1 VTGREPRKPREA
13 PVDLSLQTHRRI
25 IGTLGLMLP
34 ILIYLFAG
42 ARPTQGLVPW
52 RLLGSVSAY
61 YYTGG
66 VGVFVGVLFALSLF
80 LFSYRGYEGVKA
92 DRIVGTVGGAAA
104 LVVALFPTGAPVQS
118 LQLWWWAPPT
128 GIIHYVAAIVL
139 FGAFI
144 LFSVWLFRRSD
155 TRRRRDRPA
164 TKRGRDDVCLA
175 CGLVMIGAVLW
186 AAVAGVTGGPI
197 FLPEAIAIVAFAV
210 SWLVKGEA
218 HVPVIR
224 ATKRLAKRP

>member
-1 VTGREPRKPREA
+1 MTERERKRRDA

-34 ILIYLFAG
+34 ALIYLFAG
-42 ARPTQGLVPW
+42 ARPTADLPAW

-92 DRIVGTVGGAAA
+92 DRIVGTVGGTAA
-104 LVVALFPTGAPVQS
+104 LVVALFPTHAPVAS
-118 LQLWWWAPPT
+118 LQPGWWAPPT
-128 GIIHYVAAIVL
+128 GIIHYVAAVVL

-144 LFSVWLFRRSD
+144 LFSVWLFRRSA
-155 TRRRRDRPA
+155 TPRRRDRPA
-164 TKRGRDDVCLA
+164 DKRLRDDVCLV
-175 CGLVMIGAVLW
+175 CGLVMIAAVIW
-186 AAVAGVTGGPI
+186 AAALGLSGGPI
-197 FLPEAIAIVAFAV
+197 FLPEAVAIVAFAV

-218 HVPVIR
+218 YVPVVR
-224 ATKRLAKRP
+224 ATRRLVKRS